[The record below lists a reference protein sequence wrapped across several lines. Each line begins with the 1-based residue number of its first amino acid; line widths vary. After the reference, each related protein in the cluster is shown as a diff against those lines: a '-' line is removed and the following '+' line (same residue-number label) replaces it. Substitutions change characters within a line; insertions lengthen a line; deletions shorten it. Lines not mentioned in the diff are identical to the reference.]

1 MAEELMLPTQRER
14 WEARIRTL
22 ENTVCERDQLIT
34 ELEGQLRS
42 CEAEIETLEAESEIL
57 AETTITEL
65 DLVDAIHDIA
75 RALDLQDTG
84 DMHPLH
90 LARAC
95 RTTAREL
102 RQATEHDKKD
112 QSNDPQANQ

>member
-22 ENTVCERDQLIT
+22 ENTVRERDQLIT
-34 ELEGQLRS
+34 ELEGQLRLR
-42 CEAEIETLEAESEIL
+42 EAEIETL

-65 DLVDAIHDIA
+65 DLVDAIHYIA

-84 DMHPLH
+84 DMHPIH
-90 LARAC
+90 LSRVCRA
-95 RTTAREL
+95 AALEL
-102 RQATEHDKKD
+102 RNATEHDKKD
-112 QSNDPQANQ
+112 QSNDPHTNQ